1 MTFESNQNFLQNVHR
16 SITEVSHFLDDQR
29 GRSLSCKDLF
39 TVNVDTQRIKLKNY
53 CERMMIADPL
63 CYGRK
68 AEDILWRKIYHDVYS
83 TAKILR
89 KVSYWF
95 IYKLYIIILI
105 NFFISL

>member
-1 MTFESNQNFLQNVHR
+1 MFNSSKNSITNIHR

-29 GRSLSCKDLF
+29 GRSSSCKHLF
-39 TVNVDTQRIKLKNY
+39 SVNVDTQRIKLKNY

-68 AEDILWRKIYHDVYS
+68 AEDIMWRKTYHDVYS

-89 KVSYWF
+89 KVSGIWF
-95 IYKLYIIILI
+95 IKII
-105 NFFISL
+105 S